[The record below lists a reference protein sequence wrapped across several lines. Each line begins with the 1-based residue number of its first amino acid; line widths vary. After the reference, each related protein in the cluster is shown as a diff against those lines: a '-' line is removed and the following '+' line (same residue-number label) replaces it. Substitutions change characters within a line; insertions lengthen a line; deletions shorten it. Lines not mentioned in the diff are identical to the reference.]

1 MMRITQDFLNHLSP
15 VELSFIRTGIDKL
28 YKEKVTPDTTNYENI
43 ESHVQRCPHCG
54 SVHFVKNGFNPKH
67 RQKYRCKDCRSVF
80 MATTGTMFTHSR
92 TSFNTWSTFI
102 PCELNGLTLEQ
113 QTVAT
118 ELSIVTC
125 FNMRHKLYKAISK
138 VQENVVLSGDA
149 ELDPSY
155 TSINLEG
162 TSHHKIC
169 IVAAIDEHDNMLF
182 KIGGLGRE
190 SFQILNQYRKHFS
203 DSTKIISDDS
213 HSIQTFVSKNG
224 FRSDV
229 IPSGAYVSPNGNTVS
244 SVNELHAEAK
254 NLIRQKHGVSTRH
267 LQGYLDWIV
276 FKKKLKYTLDMRKWR
291 SETYMESMMEQIPFI
306 CRDIVK
312 LPMPI
317 DLYTAYGEYHY
328 GIFSNIN

>member
-1 MMRITQDFLNHLSP
+1 MVRITQDFLNHLSP

-67 RQKYRCKDCRSVF
+67 RQKYRCKDCSAVF

-102 PCELNGLTLEQ
+102 AGELNGLTLEQ

-138 VQENVVLSGDA
+138 VQENAVLSGDV

-155 TSINLEG
+155 TSINLKG
-162 TSHHKIC
+162 TEPANMPRMS
-169 IVAAIDEHDNMLF
+169 IVE
-182 KIGGLGRE
+182 
-190 SFQILNQYRKHFS
+190 
-203 DSTKIISDDS
+203 
-213 HSIQTFVSKNG
+213 
-224 FRSDV
+224 
-229 IPSGAYVSPNGNTVS
+229 
-244 SVNELHAEAK
+244 
-254 NLIRQKHGVSTRH
+254 STRQRH
-267 LQGYLDWIV
+267 IFIIYQ
-276 FKKKLKYTLDMRKWR
+276 
-291 SETYMESMMEQIPFI
+291 EQVII
-306 CRDIVK
+306 K
-312 LPMPI
+312 SAL
-317 DLYTAYGEYHY
+317 
-328 GIFSNIN
+328 

>member
-1 MMRITQDFLNHLSP
+1 MRITQDFLNHLSP

-67 RQKYRCKDCRSVF
+67 RQKFRCKDCRAVF

-138 VQENVVLSGDA
+138 VQENAVLSGDA

-276 FKKKLKYTLDMRKWR
+276 FKKKLKYTLDMRKWKP
-291 SETYMESMMEQIPFI
+291 EAYMESMLEQIPFI

-312 LPMPI
+312 LPMLI
-317 DLYTAYGEYHY
+317 DLYSAYGEYHY